1 MRNRSYRGR
10 ERRENW
16 DKELGKRKGR
26 DIEGGKYDG
35 KRENDCY
42 GVMDGQTFS
51 ITVLS
56 KTKIALCCV

>member
-26 DIEGGKYDG
+26 DIEVGKYDG
-35 KRENDCY
+35 KRERERMTV
-42 GVMDGQTFS
+42 VMASWTGK
-51 ITVLS
+51 LS
-56 KTKIALCCV
+56 ASLSCLKQK

>member
-26 DIEGGKYDG
+26 DIERGKYDG
-35 KRENDCY
+35 KRERERMTV
-42 GVMDGQTFS
+42 VMASRTGK
-51 ITVLS
+51 LS
-56 KTKIALCCV
+56 ASPSCLKQK